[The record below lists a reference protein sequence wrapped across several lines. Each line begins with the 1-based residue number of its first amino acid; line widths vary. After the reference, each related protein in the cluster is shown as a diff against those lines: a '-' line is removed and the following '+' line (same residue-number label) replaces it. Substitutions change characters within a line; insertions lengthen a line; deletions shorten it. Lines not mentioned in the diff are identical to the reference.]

1 MDELALPK
9 GKKIILFDGVCNF
22 CDTTIQKIIRW
33 DTKKQFVFASLQ
45 SEIGQKI
52 LKYIGVDTSTDSI
65 VMYEP
70 GVAYHIKSQA
80 ILEIM
85 STVHP
90 LGAVFSLLKILPN
103 SISDWC
109 YDYFAKNRY
118 KWYGKKEACMIP
130 TPEVKERFLEF
141 FPKSL

>member
-1 MDELALPK
+1 MDELALPR
-9 GKKIILFDGVCNF
+9 GKKIILFDGVCSF

-33 DTKKQFVFASLQ
+33 DTEEQFVFASLQ

-70 GVAYHIKSQA
+70 GVAYHIKSRA

-85 STVHP
+85 HSVHP
-90 LGAVFSLLKILPN
+90 LGAFFSLLKRVPKAIT
-103 SISDWC
+103 DWC

-118 KWYGKKEACMIP
+118 KWYGKKEVCGLP
-130 TPEVKERFLEF
+130 TPEIRKRFL
-141 FPKSL
+141 